1 MKNAS
6 IQIVD
11 NDPQVRK
18 LIAVNL
24 ESWDYHIKDAESDF
38 EAIFFLKNSPPDL
51 LLLDLKREREQHQ
64 FSISALRDFFHNPI
78 ILIADKHYEAELSK
92 ALDAGA
98 TDFITKPL
106 RATEVLTRVNKA
118 LDAPTKTPGRD
129 HIFSNG
135 SSWNDLSLTETE
147 HHLLFLLSSYDG
159 KLFTQ
164 RALIRKVVGES
175 TEDGP
180 QQIKSLIA
188 QLRKKIEKDPNR
200 PVHIITEI
208 GIGYRFVGNS

>member
-1 MKNAS
+1 MKSAS

-11 NDPQVRK
+11 SDPQVRK
-18 LIAVNL
+18 LISVNL
-24 ESWDYHIKDAESDF
+24 ESWDYHIQDAESDF

-64 FSISALRDFFHNPI
+64 FSISALREFFYNPI
-78 ILIADKHYEAELSK
+78 ILIADKHDEAELSK

-98 TDFITKPL
+98 TDFITKPF

-118 LDAPTKTPGRD
+118 LDPTKTSVRD
-129 HIFSNG
+129 YIFSNG

-147 HHLLFLLSSYDG
+147 HHLLSLLSSHDG

-164 RALIRKVVGES
+164 QSLIRKVVGES

-180 QQIKSLIA
+180 QQIKLLIA

-208 GIGYRFVGNS
+208 GIGYRFTGNR